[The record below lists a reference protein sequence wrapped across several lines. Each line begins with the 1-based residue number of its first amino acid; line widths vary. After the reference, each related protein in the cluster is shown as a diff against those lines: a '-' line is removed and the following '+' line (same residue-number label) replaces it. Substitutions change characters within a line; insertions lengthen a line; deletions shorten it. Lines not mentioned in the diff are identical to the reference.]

1 MVQPLSK
8 HCGPSYKFKQ
18 PHPICYLST
27 HYLSIPNAPF
37 NLCSVIT
44 KRIILTNLP
53 LKRAWCSAFNGKC
66 WREISGPWLPEMFH
80 MGLGRG

>member
-8 HCGPSYKFKQ
+8 HCGASYKFKQ

-44 KRIILTNLP
+44 KKDNIKYFTFKASMVFSFQWKVLERDFRTL
-53 LKRAWCSAFNGKC
+53 AS
-66 WREISGPWLPEMFH
+66 
-80 MGLGRG
+80 